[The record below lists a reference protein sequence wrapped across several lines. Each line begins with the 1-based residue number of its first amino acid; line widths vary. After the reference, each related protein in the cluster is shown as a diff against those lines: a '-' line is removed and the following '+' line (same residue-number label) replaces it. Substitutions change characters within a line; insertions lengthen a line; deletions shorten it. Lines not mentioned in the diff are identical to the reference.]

1 MELDDGGLRNQR
13 AVMHSQYNE
22 EEGKLSNYLL
32 VPVRRPRTSDGE
44 DRDDPNAGDNL
55 LSQADNG
62 A

>member
-1 MELDDGGLRNQR
+1 
-13 AVMHSQYNE
+13 MHSQYNE